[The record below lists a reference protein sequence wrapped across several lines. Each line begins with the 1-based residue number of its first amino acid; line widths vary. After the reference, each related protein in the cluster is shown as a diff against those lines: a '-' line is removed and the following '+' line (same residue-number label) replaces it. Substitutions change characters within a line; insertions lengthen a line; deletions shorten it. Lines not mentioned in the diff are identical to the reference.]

1 MAYSR
6 RVARR
11 SITVAETALFARQA
25 RDIWDEAEHEAF
37 VGMEMGKSS

>member
-1 MAYSR
+1 VSR
-6 RVARR
+6 RF
-11 SITVAETALFARQA
+11 ITVAETALFARRA